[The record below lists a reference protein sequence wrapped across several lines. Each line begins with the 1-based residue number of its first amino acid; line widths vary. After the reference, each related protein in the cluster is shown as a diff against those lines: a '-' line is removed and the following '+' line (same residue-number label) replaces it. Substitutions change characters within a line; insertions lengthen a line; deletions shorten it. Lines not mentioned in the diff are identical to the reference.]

1 MLTIEGMSDGVIVL
15 DARNRIVDLNPAA
28 ERITGRTSSQAIGQ
42 PATQVIPGQPGLV
55 EPYLEMAAARTEVAL
70 GERETGRCYDLH
82 VSPLRDRRGRLT
94 GRLVVLHDV
103 TEQKQAETALRES
116 KKKIESLHDLLS
128 SKPLEQT
135 TSLLTHEG
143 NSLVKGPG
151 VFDQHG
157 EVVIRL
163 QPQSTIATRK

>member
-42 PATQVIPGQPGLV
+42 PATQVIPGRPDLV

-70 GERETGRCYDLH
+70 GEHETGRCYDLH
-82 VSPLRDRRGRLT
+82 VSPLRDRGGRLT

-103 TEQKQAETALRES
+103 TEQKQAEAALRES
-116 KKKIESLHDLLS
+116 KKKIESLHDLDDRRQFL
-128 SKPLEQT
+128 Q
-135 TSLLTHEG
+135 G
-143 NSLVKGPG
+143 NQRQVRPSGGGPG
-151 VFDQHG
+151 DPG
-157 EVVIRL
+157 DRK
-163 QPQSTIATRK
+163 SATEAGAGMRRCGPLRWG